1 MEERPVKKTLR
12 RKGTSQVV
20 SLSKEETTQILLQK
34 TGPVGHSKKVAICK
48 PRRERGL
55 RGN

>member
-20 SLSKEETTQILLQK
+20 SLSNEETTQILLQK
-34 TGPVGHSKKVAICK
+34 TGPEGHSKKVAICK
-48 PRRERGL
+48 PRREA
-55 RGN
+55 

>member
-12 RKGTSQVV
+12 RKETSQVV